1 MVITKNPVEL
11 LKFRLGEKNS
21 VQCKAELV
29 FLFILLVIKFLKW
42 AQGNL
47 PTVEMVKIPRMYT

>member
-29 FLFILLVIKFLKW
+29 F
-42 AQGNL
+42 
-47 PTVEMVKIPRMYT
+47 